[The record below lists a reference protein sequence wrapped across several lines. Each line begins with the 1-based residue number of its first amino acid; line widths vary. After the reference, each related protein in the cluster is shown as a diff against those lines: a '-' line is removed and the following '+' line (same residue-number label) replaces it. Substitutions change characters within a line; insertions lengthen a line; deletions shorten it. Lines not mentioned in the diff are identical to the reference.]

1 MMSAIQAMDEMM
13 SANEIN
19 MNLAAI
25 TPGLIVSYAVQ
36 RVFGFMF
43 YALLEL
49 GKSQEETYASFRNI
63 LTDIERLLVMRDNP
77 PKSPPLTNSVSQRE
91 EAAHSDYSKPCVLG
105 GDDLGMLML
114 LLHECRTV
122 MWRDRRRFPVHI
134 IRSVSEDLAEL
145 AGERGE

>member
-1 MMSAIQAMDEMM
+1 MSAIQAMDEMM

-63 LTDIERLLVMRDNP
+63 LTYIKRLFSDERQPAEVTA
-77 PKSPPLTNSVSQRE
+77 SHQR
-91 EAAHSDYSKPCVLG
+91 CVP
-105 GDDLGMLML
+105 
-114 LLHECRTV
+114 T
-122 MWRDRRRFPVHI
+122 RRRHSLDYRKNRVPW
-134 IRSVSEDLAEL
+134 
-145 AGERGE
+145 